1 MIVIARM
8 ADESL
13 VQIQSDS
20 VVVQQTVEP
29 AMLQVVNRIEEVQIL
44 LHQRKTVVCHPM
56 AAEYRPA
63 TMAVNLLMAMMQRWM
78 LGAEQQVQT

>member
-1 MIVIARM
+1 VIVIARM

-29 AMLQVVNRIEEVQIL
+29 AMLQMVNRIGEVQIL
-44 LHQRKTVVCHPM
+44 LHQRKTVACHPI

-63 TMAVNLLMAMMQRWM
+63 TMAVNLLMAMMQIWM